1 MLANDPPYPQ
11 LCKALLVRSHPRAL
25 PAIDRLFEVFGDA
38 TIGTDAAKAFGDIAA
53 ADGVLTK
60 RNAAVVR
67 VRLRLRA
74 MCDVREERADFLSV
88 DAVLVGAKVRDG
100 DVAAADGRGAG

>member
-1 MLANDPPYPQ
+1 MLANDPPYTQ
-11 LCKALLVRSHPRAL
+11 LCKALLVRSHARAL

-38 TIGTDAAKAFGDIAA
+38 TVGTDAAKAFGDIAA

-67 VRLRLRA
+67 VRLRCA

-100 DVAAADGRGAG
+100 DAAAADGRGAG